1 MGDYSIMSYNILGVI
16 KDLLTGNL
24 QFVDSQTKNQRMDI
38 CNSCEARKLNFCS
51 VCGCY
56 LPAKTK
62 LKKSECPMELW

>member
-1 MGDYSIMSYNILGVI
+1 MFNGYNIFDAI
-16 KDLLTGNL
+16 WDLLRGKLEFTDKK
-24 QFVDSQTKNQRMDI
+24 VAIDRMNI
-38 CNSCEARKLNFCS
+38 CNSCEARKGNFCS